1 MDNFKPNRGGF
12 KNRANAA
19 NAALKKGT
27 LSNLYQ
33 QSELK
38 TENKVLAESDDELID
53 AAPKIE
59 TPKINKNIPS
69 PASEQSD
76 DSNLLDDID
85 LDANLTDF
93 IDKTPAQDEEEAP
106 LKKSELK
113 KRAKA
118 DLKAAK
124 KAERAKHSGTIKLVV
139 FLVILLAGLS
149 AGAFFFFKPKLS
161 EELADSTI
169 ENQGAQADLIYYS
182 ALTGREVANADQVHL
197 ATTCVM
203 IENSTDARPQ
213 SGLNQA
219 GVIYETIAEGGI
231 TRFMAIF
238 QDTKPN
244 YIGPVRSA
252 RIAFVELGKPYH
264 CTFAHA
270 GGSGNALQQLRG
282 NFGYRNLDDDGSG
295 KTFYRIRE
303 RHSPHNLYTNFER
316 IDAYNFSK
324 GYATS
329 DYTGFTRIKADTTPD
344 TTGAKANK
352 IRIGMS
358 SPLYNPIYEYDATT
372 NTYLRSHER
381 GGAHKS
387 RNLDGSEIQNAPNV
401 VIAMKT
407 TTVPRGGPDGYAD
420 YVTTGE
426 NDAYVFQNGTV
437 TAGKWRRAS
446 ADDELKFYNEQGQEI
461 ALNRGQVWISLY
473 PSTSTVTWE

>member
-1 MDNFKPNRGGF
+1 MDNFRPNRGGF
-12 KNRANAA
+12 KNRADAA

-33 QSELK
+33 QSELTK
-38 TENKVLAESDDELID
+38 EDKAVAQADDELISP
-53 AAPKIE
+53 APKIE
-59 TPKINKNIPS
+59 KPKVQKPTS
-69 PASEQSD
+69 ALAAEQAND
-76 DSNLLDDID
+76 DNLLDDID

-93 IDKTPAQDEEEAP
+93 IDKTPVQDESETP

-124 KAERAKHSGTIKLVV
+124 KAERAKHSGRTKLII
-139 FLVILLAGLS
+139 FLVILFAGLGT
-149 AGAFFFFKPKLS
+149 GAYFFFKPSLS
-161 EELADSTI
+161 DELADGSS
-169 ENQGAQADLIYYS
+169 ENQGAQADQIYYS
-182 ALTGREVANADQVHL
+182 ALTGREVANADQVNV

-219 GVIYETIAEGGI
+219 GVVYETIAEGGI
-231 TRFMAIF
+231 TRFMAVF
-238 QDTKPN
+238 QDTKPD

-270 GGSGNALQQLRG
+270 GGSGNALEQLRG
-282 NFGYRNLDDDGSG
+282 NYGYRNLDDDGSG

-303 RHSPHNLYTNFER
+303 RRSPHNLYTNFER
-316 IDAYNFSK
+316 IDAFNFSK
-324 GYATS
+324 GYS
-329 DYTGFTRIKADTTPD
+329 NSEYTGFTRVKPDTAPD

-358 SPLYNPIYEYDATT
+358 SPLYNPIYDYDAAT

-381 GGAHKS
+381 GGAHNS
-387 RNLDGSEIQNAPNV
+387 RNLDGSEVRNAPNV

-407 TTVPRGGPDGYAD
+407 TTVLRAGPDGYSD

-426 NDAYVFQNGTV
+426 NDVYVFQNGTV
-437 TAGKWRRAS
+437 TAGKWRRES
-446 ADDELKFYNEQGQEI
+446 ADAELKFYDEQGKEI
-461 ALNRGQVWISLY
+461 ALNRGQVWITLY
-473 PSTSTVTWE
+473 PSTTTVTWE